1 MPHLLNGTTPMYVHL
16 LGQGNDLLVSSTT
29 GSKQLTISSDSLH
42 LFILCSRLQITL
54 SARYTL
60 ELALQALMLNKD
72 HHNSMDIGI

>member
-1 MPHLLNGTTPMYVHL
+1 MSHLLNGTTPMYVHL

-29 GSKQLTISSDSLH
+29 GSSDSLH

>member
-1 MPHLLNGTTPMYVHL
+1 MSHLLNGTTPMYVHL

-29 GSKQLTISSDSLH
+29 GSKQLAISSDSLH

-54 SARYTL
+54 ECKIHLGAGWL
-60 ELALQALMLNKD
+60 LLMLNMD

>member
-1 MPHLLNGTTPMYVHL
+1 MYVHL
-16 LGQGNDLLVSSTT
+16 LGLGNDLLVSSTT